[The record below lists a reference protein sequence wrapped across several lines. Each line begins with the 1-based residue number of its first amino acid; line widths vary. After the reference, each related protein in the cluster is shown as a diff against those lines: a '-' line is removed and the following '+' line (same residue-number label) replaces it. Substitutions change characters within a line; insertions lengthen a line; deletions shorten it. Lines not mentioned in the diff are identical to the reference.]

1 MGGSII
7 NSHQI
12 EAFEKPISRNG
23 GLMTKPTRKGAAER
37 EDNITAWLMSAP
49 AIILLSV
56 FLIIPFLMAFGLSFT
71 NQRLIP
77 NVNVPTQFIGLT
89 NYGRMLEDSSFVRAL
104 LNNLLFAVVVV
115 PVQTSLSL
123 GMALL
128 VNQKLPGVNFFR
140 TVYFVPVATVMV
152 VVAVIWSLIYNSP
165 QGLMNAF
172 ANVVTFG
179 AVKEVA
185 WLDNPVTAF
194 PAIMLLSI
202 WQGAGYQMLI
212 FLAGL
217 QSISIDMYEAA
228 GIDGATPVQQFWKI
242 TLPSLRNTLIF
253 VVITTTIFAFQLFD
267 QNWIMTKGG
276 PQNSTLTLVMKM
288 VQDGFQQQ
296 KIGFASAISVIFFLI
311 VFLIS
316 LVQRR
321 LLPEERAIK

>member
-1 MGGSII
+1 
-7 NSHQI
+7 
-12 EAFEKPISRNG
+12 
-23 GLMTKPTRKGAAER
+23 MTKPSRKGAAER

-311 VFLIS
+311 VFSIS

>member
-1 MGGSII
+1 
-7 NSHQI
+7 
-12 EAFEKPISRNG
+12 
-23 GLMTKPTRKGAAER
+23 MTKPTRKGAAER

-56 FLIIPFLMAFGLSFT
+56 FLIIPFIMAFGLSFT

-89 NYGRMLEDSSFVRAL
+89 NYGRMLEDSSFVQAL

-140 TVYFVPVATVMV
+140 TIYFVPVATVMV

-253 VVITTTIFAFQLFD
+253 VVVTTTIFAFQLFD

-311 VFLIS
+311 VFSIS

>member
-1 MGGSII
+1 
-7 NSHQI
+7 
-12 EAFEKPISRNG
+12 
-23 GLMTKPTRKGAAER
+23 MTKPTRKGAAER
-37 EDNITAWLMSAP
+37 QDNITAWLMSTP
-49 AIILLSV
+49 AVLLLSV

-89 NYGRMLEDSSFVRAL
+89 NYGRMLEDSSFVQAL

-140 TVYFVPVATVMV
+140 TIYFVPVATVMV

-253 VVITTTIFAFQLFD
+253 VVVTTTIFAFQLFD

-311 VFLIS
+311 VFAIS
-316 LVQRR
+316 LIQRR

>member
-1 MGGSII
+1 MNTPS
-7 NSHQI
+7 
-12 EAFEKPISRNG
+12 K
-23 GLMTKPTRKGAAER
+23 KGAAER

-56 FLIIPFLMAFGLSFT
+56 FLIVPFLMAFGLSFT

-77 NVNVPTQFIGLT
+77 NVNVPTQFTGLT
-89 NYGRMLEDSSFVRAL
+89 NYGRMLEDASFVRAL

-115 PVQTSLSL
+115 PLQTSLSL

-128 VNQKLPGVNFFR
+128 VNQKLPGVNIFR
-140 TVYFVPVATVMV
+140 TIYFVPVATVMV

-172 ANVVTFG
+172 ANVITFG

-217 QSISIDMYEAA
+217 QGISLDMYEAA
-228 GIDGATPVQQFWKI
+228 GIDGATPIQQFWSI

-267 QNWIMTKGG
+267 QNWIMTRGG
-276 PQNSTLTLVMKM
+276 PQDSTLTLVIKM

-311 VFLIS
+311 VFGIS
-316 LVQRR
+316 LIQRK
-321 LLPEERAIK
+321 LLPEERAI

>member
-1 MGGSII
+1 
-7 NSHQI
+7 
-12 EAFEKPISRNG
+12 
-23 GLMTKPTRKGAAER
+23 
-37 EDNITAWLMSAP
+37 LMSAP

-56 FLIIPFLMAFGLSFT
+56 FLIIPFIMAFGLSFT

-140 TVYFVPVATVMV
+140 TIYFVPVATVMV

-217 QSISIDMYEAA
+217 QGISIDMYEAA

-311 VFLIS
+311 VFSIS

>member
-1 MGGSII
+1 MS
-7 NSHQI
+7 
-12 EAFEKPISRNG
+12 ARNQ
-23 GLMTKPTRKGAAER
+23 PNRASR

-49 AIILLSV
+49 AFALLGV
-56 FLIIPFLMAFGLSFT
+56 FLILPFLMAFGLSFT

-77 NVNVPTQFIGLT
+77 NVNVPTEFIGLR
-89 NYGRMLEDSSFVRAL
+89 NYGRMLEDASFLRAAF
-104 LNNLLFAVVVV
+104 NNLLFALVVV

-128 VNQKLPGVNFFR
+128 VNQKLPGVNVFR
-140 TVYFVPVATVMV
+140 TIYFVPVATVMV

-172 ANVVTFG
+172 VSSITFG
-179 AVKEVA
+179 TIKEVA
-185 WLDNPVTAF
+185 WLDNAATAF

-217 QSISIDMYEAA
+217 QAISIDMYEAA
-228 GIDGATPVQQFWKI
+228 SIDGATPVQQFWKI

-253 VVITTTIFAFQLFD
+253 VVVTTTIFAFQLFD
-267 QNWIMTKGG
+267 QNWIMTRGG
-276 PQNSTLTLVMKM
+276 PQDSTLTLVIKM

-296 KIGFASAISVIFFLI
+296 KIGFASAISVVFFLI

-316 LVQRR
+316 LIQRK
-321 LLPEERAIK
+321 LLPEERAIQ

>member
-1 MGGSII
+1 MS
-7 NSHQI
+7 
-12 EAFEKPISRNG
+12 
-23 GLMTKPTRKGAAER
+23 AAARPDATNR

-49 AIILLSV
+49 AVILLAV
-56 FLIIPFLMAFGLSFT
+56 FLIVPFLMAFGLSFT

-77 NVNVPTQFIGLT
+77 NANVPTQIIGLT
-89 NYGRMLEDSSFVRAL
+89 NYQRMLEDGSFLRAIF
-104 LNNLLFAVVVV
+104 NNFLFAVVVV
-115 PVQTSLSL
+115 PVQTSLAL

-128 VNQKLPGVNFFR
+128 VNQKLPGVNIFR
-140 TVYFVPVATVMV
+140 TIYFVPVATVMV

-172 ANVVTFG
+172 VNTVTFG

-185 WLDNPVTAF
+185 WLDNPTTAF

-217 QSISIDMYEAA
+217 QSIPIEMYEAA
-228 GIDGATPVQQFWKI
+228 SIDGASPAEQFWKI
-242 TLPSLRNTLIF
+242 TLPQLRNTTIF
-253 VVITTTIFAFQLFD
+253 VVVTTTIFAFQLFD
-267 QNWIMTKGG
+267 QNWIMTRGG
-276 PQNSTLTLVMKM
+276 PQDSTLTMVIKM

-296 KIGFASAISVIFFLI
+296 KVGFASAISVVFFLI
-311 VFLIS
+311 VFAIS
-316 LVQRR
+316 LIQRR

>member
-1 MGGSII
+1 MGGSVI
-7 NSHQI
+7 NSYQI
-12 EAFEKPISRNG
+12 EAFENPISRNG
-23 GLMTKPTRKGAAER
+23 GFMTKPSRKGAAER
-37 EDNITAWLMSAP
+37 EDNMTAWLMSAP

-115 PVQTSLSL
+115 PLQTSLSL

-267 QNWIMTKGG
+267 QNWIMTQGG

-311 VFLIS
+311 VFSIS

>member
-1 MGGSII
+1 
-7 NSHQI
+7 
-12 EAFEKPISRNG
+12 
-23 GLMTKPTRKGAAER
+23 MTKPTRKGAAER
-37 EDNITAWLMSAP
+37 EDNITAWLMSTP
-49 AIILLSV
+49 AIVLLSV

-89 NYGRMLEDSSFVRAL
+89 NYGRMLEDASFVRAL

-172 ANVVTFG
+172 ASVVTFG

-217 QSISIDMYEAA
+217 QGISIDMYEAA

-242 TLPSLRNTLIF
+242 TLPSLRNTLIL

-311 VFLIS
+311 VFAIS

-321 LLPEERAIK
+321 LLPEERAVK

>member
-1 MGGSII
+1 MS
-7 NSHQI
+7 
-12 EAFEKPISRNG
+12 APSRPG
-23 GLMTKPTRKGAAER
+23 KTSR
-37 EDNITAWLMSAP
+37 EDNITAWLMSTP
-49 AIILLSV
+49 AVILLGV
-56 FLIIPFLMAFGLSFT
+56 FLILPFLMAFGLSFT

-89 NYGRMLEDSSFVRAL
+89 NYGRMLEDSSFLRAL
-104 LNNLLFAVVVV
+104 FNNLLFAVVVV
-115 PVQTSLSL
+115 PVQTSLAL

-128 VNQKLPGVNFFR
+128 VNQKLPGVNIFR
-140 TVYFVPVATVMV
+140 TIYFVPVATVMV

-172 ANVVTFG
+172 VSTVTFG
-179 AVKEVA
+179 GIKEVA
-185 WLDNPVTAF
+185 WLDNTVTAF

-217 QSISIDMYEAA
+217 QAISIDMYEAA
-228 GIDGATPVQQFWKI
+228 SIDGATPVQQFWKI

-253 VVITTTIFAFQLFD
+253 VIVTTTIFAFQLFD
-267 QNWIMTKGG
+267 QNWIMTRGG
-276 PQNSTLTLVMKM
+276 PQDSTLTLVIKM

-311 VFLIS
+311 VFVIS
-316 LVQRR
+316 LIQRR
-321 LLPEERAIK
+321 LLPEERAI

>member
-1 MGGSII
+1 
-7 NSHQI
+7 
-12 EAFEKPISRNG
+12 
-23 GLMTKPTRKGAAER
+23 MTKPTRKGAAER

-49 AIILLSV
+49 AIVLLGV
-56 FLIIPFLMAFGLSFT
+56 FLIIPFIMAFGLSFT

-140 TVYFVPVATVMV
+140 TIYFVPVATVMV

-217 QSISIDMYEAA
+217 QGISIDMYEAA

-311 VFLIS
+311 VFSIS

>member
-1 MGGSII
+1 
-7 NSHQI
+7 
-12 EAFEKPISRNG
+12 
-23 GLMTKPTRKGAAER
+23 MTKPTRKGAAER

-77 NVNVPTQFIGLT
+77 NINVPTQFIGLT

-115 PVQTSLSL
+115 PLQTSLSL

-311 VFLIS
+311 VFSIS

>member
-1 MGGSII
+1 
-7 NSHQI
+7 
-12 EAFEKPISRNG
+12 
-23 GLMTKPTRKGAAER
+23 MTKPTRKGAAER
-37 EDNITAWLMSAP
+37 EDNVTAWLMSAP
-49 AIILLSV
+49 AIVLLGV
-56 FLIIPFLMAFGLSFT
+56 FLIIPFIMAFGLSFT

-140 TVYFVPVATVMV
+140 TIYFVPVATVMV

-217 QSISIDMYEAA
+217 QGISIDMYEAA

-311 VFLIS
+311 VFSIS

>member
-1 MGGSII
+1 MGGSVI
-7 NSHQI
+7 NSYQI
-12 EAFEKPISRNG
+12 EAFENPISRNG
-23 GLMTKPTRKGAAER
+23 GFMTKPSRKGAAER
-37 EDNITAWLMSAP
+37 EDNIIAWLMSAP

-115 PVQTSLSL
+115 PLQTSLSL

-267 QNWIMTKGG
+267 QNWIMTQGG

-311 VFLIS
+311 VFSIS

>member
-1 MGGSII
+1 
-7 NSHQI
+7 
-12 EAFEKPISRNG
+12 
-23 GLMTKPTRKGAAER
+23 MTKPTRKGAAER
-37 EDNITAWLMSAP
+37 QDNITAWLMSTP
-49 AIILLSV
+49 AVLLLSV

-89 NYGRMLEDSSFVRAL
+89 NYGRMLEDSSFVQAL

-140 TVYFVPVATVMV
+140 TIYFVPVATVMV

-253 VVITTTIFAFQLFD
+253 VVVTTTIFAFQLFD

-311 VFLIS
+311 VFAIS

>member
-7 NSHQI
+7 NSYQI
-12 EAFEKPISRNG
+12 EAFEKPISRSG
-23 GLMTKPTRKGAAER
+23 GFMTKPSRKGAAER
-37 EDNITAWLMSAP
+37 EDNMTAWLMSAP
-49 AIILLSV
+49 AIVLLSV

-89 NYGRMLEDSSFVRAL
+89 NYGRMLEDSSFIRAL

>member
-1 MGGSII
+1 
-7 NSHQI
+7 
-12 EAFEKPISRNG
+12 
-23 GLMTKPTRKGAAER
+23 MTKPTRKGAAER

-56 FLIIPFLMAFGLSFT
+56 FLIIPFIMAFGLSFT

-89 NYGRMLEDSSFVRAL
+89 NYGRMLEDSSFVQAL

-140 TVYFVPVATVMV
+140 TIYFVPVATVMV

-253 VVITTTIFAFQLFD
+253 VVVTTTIFAFQLFD

-311 VFLIS
+311 VFAIS